1 MAKMVTKMAK
11 KRLSYW
17 ERRFLQTQVNMQR
30 HSAKYEAG
38 MVSRLDAA
46 YKSAND
52 DLQKWYAR
60 YAKTDGTMNIT
71 DAQALMSGMNAKTWQ
86 ITLDE
91 FRAKAIEGG
100 HDQELDLEY
109 IKSRVSRLQALQF
122 QMQQHMAEFNDQESP
137 KFQDALASQFDDTY
151 MRTNYNI
158 QMARQQIAANF
169 QTFDDQELAMVVNKP
184 WVGSN
189 FSKRLWKDTVNDLPA
204 LLVNNLSQSI
214 TLGYSYKRIERE
226 MRNHLQDFSKGVIH
240 RLVITEM
247 AHVSEEATA
256 ESYAQMDVQ
265 EYTYLATLESHTCEV
280 CRKLDG
286 THYKTADRKP
296 GVNYPP
302 IHAYCRCTTVPY
314 EPALESLPSR
324 RWAKDPDTG
333 KREMIDNTSFEDW
346 KKNGYKANAPKPEK
360 RNYRDFDQAGLDANT
375 DYIQKLPEN
384 QRDAIHKY
392 TLGSYAK
399 RINNSLRYGVG
410 GSETISE
417 IESNLHKALQH
428 PLGSDTHVYRGLY
441 DMPSKWL
448 ESLDQPARASL
459 QKTINTAAVGIDK
472 SNVPAVNAALAMLPS
487 FEVMEPAYMSTTY
500 DKRVTQS
507 FSTNIRLDLNVPK
520 EINAVAIESVS
531 NFEHEKEILID
542 KRAKIKITGIEV
554 SDNGMTV
561 VLKGEVANGS
571 DAES

>member
-1 MAKMVTKMAK
+1 MVRTMAK
-11 KRLSYW
+11 KPSYW

-60 YAKTDGTMNIT
+60 YAKTDGTMDIT
-71 DAQALMSGMNAKTWQ
+71 DAQALMSGMSAKTWQ
-86 ITLDE
+86 MTLDE

-100 HDQELDLEY
+100 HDRELDLEY

-122 QMQQHMAEFNDQESP
+122 QMQQHMAEFSDQESP
-137 KFQDALASQFDDTY
+137 KFQDALTSQFYDTY

-226 MRNHLQDFSKGVIH
+226 MRNQLQDFSKGVIH

-247 AHVSEEATA
+247 AHVSEESTA

-286 THYKTADRKP
+286 NHYKTADRKP

-314 EPALESLPSR
+314 EPALQSLPSR

-346 KKNGYKANAPKPEK
+346 KKNG
-360 RNYRDFDQAGLDANT
+360 
-375 DYIQKLPEN
+375 
-384 QRDAIHKY
+384 
-392 TLGSYAK
+392 
-399 RINNSLRYGVG
+399 
-410 GSETISE
+410 
-417 IESNLHKALQH
+417 
-428 PLGSDTHVYRGLY
+428 
-441 DMPSKWL
+441 
-448 ESLDQPARASL
+448 
-459 QKTINTAAVGIDK
+459 
-472 SNVPAVNAALAMLPS
+472 
-487 FEVMEPAYMSTTY
+487 
-500 DKRVTQS
+500 
-507 FSTNIRLDLNVPK
+507 TN
-520 EINAVAIESVS
+520 
-531 NFEHEKEILID
+531 
-542 KRAKIKITGIEV
+542 
-554 SDNGMTV
+554 
-561 VLKGEVANGS
+561 
-571 DAES
+571 

>member
-1 MAKMVTKMAK
+1 MPRK
-11 KRLSYW
+11 LSYW

-30 HSAKYEAG
+30 HSANYEAG

-60 YAKTDGTMNIT
+60 YAKTDGTMDIT
-71 DAQALMSGMNAKTWQ
+71 DAQALMSGMSAKTWQ
-86 ITLDE
+86 MTLDE

-100 HDQELDLEY
+100 HDRELDLEY

-169 QTFDDQELAMVVNKP
+169 QTYNEKELAIVVNKP

-189 FSKRLWKDTVNDLPA
+189 FSKRLWKNTVNDLPE

-214 TLGYSYKRIERE
+214 TLGYSYARIERE
-226 MRNHLQDFSKGVIH
+226 MRGQLQDFSQHVIH
-240 RLVITEM
+240 RLVISEM
-247 AHVSEEATA
+247 AHISEEATA
-256 ESYAQMDVQ
+256 QSYKEMDVQ

-286 THYKTADRKP
+286 NHYKTADRNP
-296 GVNYPP
+296 GDNYPP

-324 RWAKDPDTG
+324 RWAKDPGTG
-333 KREMIDNTSFEDW
+333 KRELIDNTSFEDW
-346 KKNGYKANAPKPEK
+346 KKNGYKANTPKPEK

-384 QRDAIHKY
+384 QRDNQ
-392 TLGSYAK
+392 
-399 RINNSLRYGVG
+399 RN
-410 GSETISE
+410 
-417 IESNLHKALQH
+417 
-428 PLGSDTHVYRGLY
+428 
-441 DMPSKWL
+441 
-448 ESLDQPARASL
+448 
-459 QKTINTAAVGIDK
+459 
-472 SNVPAVNAALAMLPS
+472 
-487 FEVMEPAYMSTTY
+487 
-500 DKRVTQS
+500 
-507 FSTNIRLDLNVPK
+507 
-520 EINAVAIESVS
+520 
-531 NFEHEKEILID
+531 
-542 KRAKIKITGIEV
+542 
-554 SDNGMTV
+554 
-561 VLKGEVANGS
+561 
-571 DAES
+571 